1 MDTKN
6 HTSKSALPPRW
17 ATTLLRWWA
26 DPYTLE
32 EVEGDLVELYAY
44 WMQTVGKR
52 KADWRYALSAL
63 KLLRPF
69 AKRETH
75 YPTTYIYSLM
85 IRSYFKIAW
94 RNLLKYKLFSLINIV
109 GLSLAIPSALMALIQ
124 IVNYYEYDNFH
135 QDGDRIVRVITDEN
149 RKEGEEISWASSPV
163 PLAKHIKENLAGVE
177 NSASIVRDSKWV
189 LSNGIKTKNI
199 QAFYAD
205 ASFFQ
210 LFHFPLEKGAYPV
223 EPKTIVLTHETA
235 EWFFR
240 EANPI
245 GNFLEHPKYGGFK
258 IVGVL
263 KPFNQ
268 QKTQFRTDVIVP
280 IDDYLSLH
288 DKTADWST
296 LNAHTFLKLAKGRT
310 AADLDKQLSKTSTE
324 INQLIGP
331 TATKTLHFKA
341 QNLADISPAKEIL
354 ENDPYIQDLRSIY
367 INLGFQLILIL
378 LASLNYINLTLA
390 RSMNRGREVGVRKV
404 VGATKI
410 QLILQFLTES
420 VVVSYIALGIGLFLL
435 WFIKNQI
442 HVSWLTWDIDH
453 LGYLILLFFVFNLLL
468 GLVAGASPSLILSS
482 YQPIKV
488 LKGKVSPAGFGKI
501 GFRKSLI
508 IVQFTIALVYLF
520 FMGHWYHQINYMA
533 NDNENFRRDDIL
545 TINLAG
551 NRNKRFATDIHM
563 LKEVQK
569 IGYTSLNFGITPT
582 YSGIK
587 NTKNEPSK
595 PAFYYATDH
604 NFIENMGL
612 KIVAGKNLAESNSE
626 TGSPMIV
633 VNQKAVE
640 NLNLGSEQDAI
651 GKLILLN
658 DTLSATI
665 IGVVANFCHYD
676 YEHKIEPVV
685 FQYQPSLFKVM
696 CVKTN
701 PVEDRIALEATLQNL
716 WKKHNPYVEMNAS
729 WLDTDMYER
738 YYPYEDMQF
747 AGMEGL
753 VIFVIAILG
762 LIGIL
767 TYSLEKRTKEI
778 GIRKVM
784 GATAAEII
792 QLMSADFIKLLAIAA
807 VIAIPLGIVVALFMN
822 SYLVFNNGVSYLSM
836 SFLLFIVLGIALGAV
851 GYFSWKAAQTNPAKT
866 LKAE

>member
-1 MDTKN
+1 MAKP
-6 HTSKSALPPRW
+6 KSAIPPRW
-17 ATTLLRWWA
+17 ATKLLNWWA
-26 DPYTLE
+26 DPNTTE
-32 EVEGDLVELYAY
+32 EVHGDLLELYAY
-44 WMQTVGKR
+44 WVQTAGKR
-52 KADWRYALSAL
+52 KADWRYTLNAL

-69 AKRETH
+69 ARKETH
-75 YPTTYIYSLM
+75 YPNNYLYSLM

-109 GLSLAIPSALMALIQ
+109 GLSLAIPSALMAFIQ

-135 QDGDRIVRVITDEN
+135 HDSDRIVRVITDEN
-149 RKEGEEISWASSPV
+149 GKEGELINWASSPV
-163 PLAKHIKENLAGVE
+163 LLAKHAKENLAGIE
-177 NSASIVRDSKWV
+177 NSATVVRNPKWV

-199 QAFYAD
+199 DAIYTD

-210 LFHFPLEKGAYPV
+210 LFNFPLEKGAYPV

-280 IDDYLSLH
+280 FADYLTINA
-288 DKTADWST
+288 KTTDWST

-324 INQLIGP
+324 INQLLGP
-331 TATKTLHFKA
+331 ATSKTLHFKA
-341 QNLADISPAKEIL
+341 QNLADISPSKEIL
-354 ENDPYIQDLRSIY
+354 KNDPHIQDLRSIY
-367 INLGFQLILIL
+367 VNLGFQLIMIV
-378 LASLNYINLTLA
+378 LAAINYINLTLA

-404 VGATKI
+404 VGATRF
-410 QLILQFLTES
+410 QLVVQFLTES
-420 VVVSYIALGIGLFLL
+420 VLVSYIALGIGLFLL

-453 LGYLILLFFVFNLLL
+453 FGYLILLFFVFNLML

-488 LKGKVSPAGFGKI
+488 LKGAVSPASFGKI

-520 FMGHWYHQINYMA
+520 FMGHAYHQINYMA
-533 NDNENFRRDDIL
+533 NDNENFRRDNIL
-545 TINLAG
+545 NISLTG
-551 NRNKRFATDIHM
+551 NQNKRLATDIST
-563 LKEVQK
+563 LKEIQK
-569 IGYTSLNFGITPT
+569 VGYTSLNFGIAPT

-587 NTKNEPSK
+587 NTKNEASK
-595 PAFYYATDH
+595 PAFYYAADP

-612 KIVAGKNLAESNSE
+612 RFVAGKNLIESNSGE
-626 TGSPMIV
+626 TSPMIV
-633 VNQKAVE
+633 VNQKTVE
-640 NLNLGSEQDAI
+640 NLNLGSDRDAI

-665 IGVVANFCHYD
+665 AGVVANFCHYD

-685 FQYQPSLFKVM
+685 FQYQPALFKVM
-696 CVKTN
+696 CVKTT
-701 PVEDRIALEATLQNL
+701 PVADRIALEATLKGL
-716 WKKHNPYVEMNAS
+716 WKKHNPYLEMNAS

-747 AGMEGL
+747 AGIEGI

-784 GATAAEII
+784 GATVSEVIK
-792 QLMSADFIKLLAIAA
+792 LMSADFIKLLAIAT
-807 VIAIPLGIVVALFMN
+807 VIAIPLGITVAWYMN
-822 SYLVFNNGVSYLSM
+822 SYLVFNNGIGYLNM
-836 SFLLFIVLGIALGAV
+836 SFLLFIVIGIALGAV

>member
-1 MDTKN
+1 MGKP
-6 HTSKSALPPRW
+6 KSTIPPRW
-17 ATTLLRWWA
+17 ATTLLSWWA
-26 DPYTLE
+26 DPNALE
-32 EVEGDLVELYAY
+32 EVQGDLLELYTY
-44 WMQTVGKR
+44 WVQTAGKQ
-52 KADWRYALSAL
+52 KADWRYVLSAL
-63 KLLRPF
+63 KLARPF
-69 AKRETH
+69 AKPRESTH
-75 YPTTYIYSLM
+75 YPNNYLYSLM
-85 IRSYFKIAW
+85 IRSHFKIAW

-135 QDGDRIVRVITDEN
+135 QDSDRIVRVITDEN
-149 RKEGEEISWASSPV
+149 RKEGELIKWASSPV
-163 PLAKHIKENLAGVE
+163 LLAKYAKENLAGIE
-177 NSASIVRDSKWV
+177 NSATVVRDAKWV

-199 QAFYAD
+199 HAIYTD

-210 LFHFPLEKGAYPV
+210 LFNFPLEKGAYPV
-223 EPKTIVLTHETA
+223 EPNTMVLTHETA

-240 EANPI
+240 DANPI

-280 IDDYLSLH
+280 FADYLAINA
-288 DKTADWST
+288 KTTDWSS

-310 AADLDKQLSKTSTE
+310 AIDLDKQLSKTSAE
-324 INQLIGP
+324 INQLIGT
-331 TATKTLHFKA
+331 TANKTLHFKA
-341 QNLADISPAKEIL
+341 QNLANISPAKEIL

-390 RSMNRGREVGVRKV
+390 RSMNRGREVGVRKA
-404 VGATKI
+404 VGATKF

-420 VVVSYIALGIGLFLL
+420 VLVSYIALGIGLFLL

-453 LGYLILLFFVFNLLL
+453 LGYLILLFFVFNLIL

-488 LKGKVSPAGFGKI
+488 LKGTVSPASFGKI

-520 FMGHWYHQINYMA
+520 FMGHAYHQINYMA
-533 NDNENFRRDDIL
+533 NDNENFRRDNIL
-545 TINLAG
+545 NISLAE
-551 NRNKRFATDIHM
+551 NQNKRFSTDINT
-563 LKEVQK
+563 LIEVQK
-569 IGYTSLNFGITPT
+569 VGYTSINFGIAPT

-587 NTKNEPSK
+587 NTKSEASK
-595 PAFYYATDH
+595 PAFYYAADH

-612 KIVAGKNLAESNSE
+612 KIVAGKNLIESSSE
-626 TGSPMIV
+626 ESSPMIV

-640 NLNLGSEQDAI
+640 NLNLGSDRDAI

-696 CVKTN
+696 CVKTGS
-701 PVEDRIALEATLQNL
+701 VSDRIAFEATLKDL
-716 WKKHNPYVEMNAS
+716 WKKHNPYLEMNAS

-747 AGMEGL
+747 AGIQGI

-767 TYSLEKRTKEI
+767 TYSLKKRTKEI

-784 GATAAEII
+784 GATVSEVI

-807 VIAIPLGIVVALFMN
+807 VIAIPLGIAIAVFMN
-822 SYLVFNNGVSYLSM
+822 SYLVFNNGIGYLSM
-836 SFLLFIVLGIALGAV
+836 SFLLFIVIGIALGVV
-851 GYFSWKAAQTNPAKT
+851 GYFSWKAAQTDPART

>member
-1 MDTKN
+1 MGKP
-6 HTSKSALPPRW
+6 KSNLPPRW
-17 ATTLLRWWA
+17 ATILLSWWA
-26 DPYTLE
+26 DPNALE
-32 EVEGDLVELYAY
+32 EVQGDLLELYAY
-44 WMQTVGKR
+44 WVQTAGVR
-52 KADWRYALSAL
+52 KANWRYTLSAL

-69 AKRETH
+69 AKPRESTH
-75 YPTTYIYSLM
+75 YPNNYLYSLM
-85 IRSYFKIAW
+85 IRNYFKIAW

-135 QDGDRIVRVITDEN
+135 HDSDQIVRVITDEN
-149 RKEGEEISWASSPV
+149 RKEGELIKWASSPV
-163 PLAKHIKENLAGVE
+163 LLAKHIKENLAGIE
-177 NSASIVRDSKWV
+177 NSATIVRDSKWV

-199 QAFYAD
+199 QTFYTD
-205 ASFFQ
+205 ASFFK
-210 LFHFPLEKGAYPV
+210 LFNFPLEKGTYPV

-235 EWFFR
+235 QWFFR

-280 IDDYLSLH
+280 IADYLSLH

-310 AADLDKQLSKTSTE
+310 ATDLDKQLLKTSTE
-324 INQLIGP
+324 INKLIGT
-331 TATKTLHFKA
+331 TANKTLHFKA
-341 QNLADISPAKEIL
+341 QNLADISPSKEIL

-404 VGATKI
+404 VGATKF
-410 QLILQFLTES
+410 QLIQQFLIES
-420 VVVSYIALGIGLFLL
+420 VLVSYIALGISLFLL

-488 LKGKVSPAGFGKI
+488 LKGTVSPAGFGKI

-508 IVQFTIALVYLF
+508 ILQFTIALVYLF
-520 FMGHWYHQINYMA
+520 FMGHAYHQINYMA

-551 NRNKRFATDIHM
+551 NRNKRFAADIHM

-595 PAFYYATDH
+595 LAFYYATDH

-626 TGSPMIV
+626 TSSPMIV
-633 VNQKAVE
+633 VNQKTVE
-640 NLNLGSEQDAI
+640 DLKLGSNRDAI
-651 GKLILLN
+651 GKLILVN

-665 IGVVANFCHYD
+665 VGVVSNFCHYD

-696 CVKTN
+696 CVKTGA
-701 PVEDRIALEATLQNL
+701 VENRIALEATLKDL

-792 QLMSADFIKLLAIAA
+792 QLMSADFIKLLAIAT
-807 VIAIPLGIVVALFMN
+807 VVSIPLGIAIAVFMN
-822 SYLVFNNGVSYLSM
+822 SYLVFNNGIGYLTM
-836 SFLLFIVLGIALGAV
+836 SLLLFIVIGIALGAV
-851 GYFSWKAAQTNPAKT
+851 GYFSWKAAQTNPATT

>member
-1 MDTKN
+1 M
-6 HTSKSALPPRW
+6 PPRW
-17 ATTLLRWWA
+17 ASTLLSWWA
-26 DPYTLE
+26 DPDTAE
-32 EVEGDLVELYAY
+32 EVYGDLLELYVY
-44 WMQTVGKR
+44 WVQTVGKQ
-52 KADWRYALSAL
+52 KADRRYALSAL

-69 AKRETH
+69 AKSKEATH
-75 YPTTYIYSLM
+75 YPINNFYSLM
-85 IRSYFKIAW
+85 ISSYFKIAW

-135 QDGDRIVRVITDEN
+135 HDSERIVRVITDEN
-149 RKEGEEISWASSPV
+149 QKEGEITNWASGPV
-163 PLAKHIKENLAGVE
+163 PLAKHVREHLAGIE
-177 NSASIVRDSKWV
+177 NSATIVRDSKWV
-189 LSNGIKTKNI
+189 LSNGIKTKNSKAI
-199 QAFYAD
+199 YTD
-205 ASFFQ
+205 VSFFQ
-210 LFHFPLEKGAYPV
+210 LFHFPLEKGTYPI
-223 EPKTIVLTHETA
+223 EPNTIVLTHETA

-240 EANPI
+240 DTNPI

-280 IDDYLSLH
+280 IAHYLTLH
-288 DKTADWST
+288 GKTTDWAT

-310 AADLDKQLSKTSTE
+310 SADLNKQLSKTSAE
-324 INQLIGP
+324 INTLIG
-331 TATKTLHFKA
+331 TKAGKTLHFKA
-341 QNLADISPAKEIL
+341 QNLADISPSKEEL
-354 ENDPYIQDLRSIY
+354 KNDPYVQDLRSIY
-367 INLGFQLILIL
+367 INFAFQLIVIL

-404 VGATKI
+404 VGATKS
-410 QLILQFLTES
+410 QLVLQFLTES
-420 VVVSYIALGIGLFLL
+420 VLVSYIALGIGLLLL
-435 WFIKNQI
+435 WFIKNQV

-453 LGYLILLFFVFNLLL
+453 LGYLILLFFVFNLVL

-482 YQPIKV
+482 YQPIQV
-488 LKGKVSPAGFGKI
+488 LKGTVSPASFGKI

-508 IVQFTIALVYLF
+508 IVQFSIALVYLF
-520 FMGHWYHQINYMA
+520 FMGHAYHQIEYMA
-533 NDNENFRRDDIL
+533 NDNENFRRDNIL
-545 TINLAG
+545 TLNLAG
-551 NRNKRFATDIHM
+551 DRNKRFSTDINTI
-563 LKEVQK
+563 KEVQK
-569 IGYTSLNFGITPT
+569 VGYTSLNFGITPT

-587 NTKNEPSK
+587 NTKSEAAK
-595 PAFYYATDH
+595 PAFYYAADN

-612 KIVAGKNLAESNSE
+612 RIVAGKNLIESNSDE
-626 TGSPMIV
+626 TSPMIV

-640 NLNLGSEQDAI
+640 NLNLGSEQEAI

-665 IGVVANFCHYD
+665 IGVVANFCNYD
-676 YEHKIEPVV
+676 YEHKIEPIV

-696 CVKTN
+696 CVKTGT
-701 PVEDRIALEATLQNL
+701 VEDRIAFEATLKDL
-716 WKKHNPYVEMNAS
+716 WKKHNPYLEMNAS

-747 AGMEGL
+747 AGIEGIVIL
-753 VIFVIAILG
+753 VVAILG

-784 GATAAEII
+784 GATAAEVI
-792 QLMSADFIKLLAIAA
+792 QLMSVDFIKLLAIAT
-807 VIAIPLGIVVALFMN
+807 VIATPLGIVVAWYMN
-822 SYLVFNNGVSYLSM
+822 SYLVFNNGIGYLNM
-836 SFLLFIVLGIALGAV
+836 SFLLFLVIGIALGAV
-851 GYFSWKAAQTNPAKT
+851 GYFSWKAAQTNPART